1 MVFDKRSIQLL
12 WKKIVNVNPFF
23 KRFSSLFELN
33 DGFQFLSHHST
44 LGMCLARQKKIF
56 VISVE
61 ETLKNAIKMLN
72 YSIFQLLLPH
82 KLVAFPRVFDI
93 Q

>member
-1 MVFDKRSIQLL
+1 MVFDKRSIVALKKKL
-12 WKKIVNVNPFF
+12 WTPFLKGF
-23 KRFSSLFELN
+23 HLFELN